1 MGTQDHAF
9 PIISQ
14 QKHETLTMS
23 VVEKEC
29 SQWKDLNDFS
39 EYVQSLHSKTR
50 FDKAALELCHSE
62 ICNAIYGTGNPDISG
77 IGVRLNA
84 VLSLV

>member
-1 MGTQDHAF
+1 MLFQ
-9 PIISQ
+9 Q
-14 QKHETLTMS
+14 QKLENLTMS
-23 VVEKEC
+23 VAEKGC

-39 EYVQSLHSKTR
+39 EYVESLHSKTR
-50 FDKAALELCHSE
+50 FNKAILELCHRE

-84 VLSLV
+84 VL